1 MKRLFGDAYNGTKVL
16 VTGHTGF
23 KGSWLVRW
31 LTLMGADVSGLALA
45 PATEPNH
52 WDFLRTNVRDHRR
65 DIRDPRSTLDVISEE
80 KPDIIFHL
88 AAQPLVRASYAD
100 PFGTWTS
107 NLSGTVNLLDACR
120 RIPSL
125 RALVVATTDKVYEE
139 RERPHGYRETDPLG
153 GHDPYS
159 ASKAACEIAVDS
171 YRKSFFAP
179 VGVPL
184 TATVRAGNVIGGGD
198 WSDDRLVPD
207 IIRSIETGAPLE
219 IRSPDA
225 TRPWQHVLDCLSGY
239 LLIGARLLEGKN
251 KFAEAWNFGP
261 DQTDCTTVRRMLDL
275 FAPHCPG
282 LLWKDVSD
290 RRNPHEAPTLSL
302 DTEKARAELDWR
314 PVWTLEKA
322 VFFTASWYH
331 AFMQRGEIRTEEHL
345 EQYVQDAVEAG
356 LPWAI
361 N

>member
-1 MKRLFGDAYNGTKVL
+1 MKRLFGGAYNGVKVL

-23 KGSWLVRW
+23 KGSWLVLW
-31 LTLMGADVSGLALA
+31 LTRMGADVSGLALA

-52 WDFLRTNVRDHRR
+52 WNLLRTNVRDHRR
-65 DIRDPRSTLDVISEE
+65 DIRDPQSTLDAVSEE

-88 AAQPLVRASYAD
+88 AAQPLVRASYVD
-100 PFGTWTS
+100 PVGTWTS
-107 NLSGTVNLLDACR
+107 NLSGTVNLLEACR
-120 RIPSL
+120 NASSL

-139 RERPHGYRETDPLG
+139 RERPRGYLETDPLG

-179 VGVPL
+179 AGVPL

-207 IIRSIETGAPLE
+207 IIRSIERGAPLE

-251 KFAEAWNFGP
+251 GFAEAWNFGP
-261 DQTDCTTVRRMLDL
+261 DHADCTTVRRMLDL
-275 FAPHCPG
+275 FVPHCSG
-282 LLWKDVSD
+282 LRWKDVSD
-290 RRNPHEAPTLSL
+290 RRKPHEASALSL
-302 DTEKARAELDWR
+302 DTEKARSELEWL
-314 PVWTLEKA
+314 PVWTLEKT

-331 AFMQRGEIRTEEHL
+331 AFMQRGEIRTDEHL
-345 EQYVQDAVEAG
+345 EQYVRDAVDVG
-356 LPWAI
+356 VPWSK